1 MGRGTAGRQLL
12 ASSPPLAP
20 SRRRRSNTGDRF
32 FRGLS
37 SASAVTVFVIA
48 LIFVLA
54 LFIPALPSITRFGL
68 GFVGSR
74 VWDPVR
80 LHFGALPAIYGT
92 LVTAAIGI
100 LLAFPIG
107 LGAALFLAEE
117 GGLRLIRGPLSFAIE
132 LLAAIPSVVIG
143 LWAFFIL
150 TPIMRSTVQPFL
162 EHSLGFLPFFRGN
175 ITGYGYLT
183 AGVVLAIMVLPIM
196 TALSRDVIAAVP
208 RALREASLAL
218 GATRAETIWSVVL
231 PYTRVGITGAV
242 LLSLGRALGETIA
255 VTMVIGNTPNIS
267 ASLFSLGYTL
277 PSVIANEFTEA
288 VGKVYQGALF
298 ELALILVVI
307 TIAINVLA
315 RLLTWRFS
323 GADRGFA

>member
-1 MGRGTAGRQLL
+1 MVPAPLVGRHQRRFNAGDRVFLLL
-12 ASSPPLAP
+12 AYGAAFL
-20 SRRRRSNTGDRF
+20 
-32 FRGLS
+32 
-37 SASAVTVFVIA
+37 VFLIA
-48 LIFVLA
+48 AIFLLA
-54 LFIPALPSITRFGL
+54 LFVPALPAITTFGL
-68 GFVGSR
+68 DFFVSR

-92 LVTAAIGI
+92 VVTSAIGI
-100 LLAFPIG
+100 VLAFPVG

-150 TPIMRSTVQPFL
+150 TPIMRNSVDPFL
-162 EHSLGFLPFFRGN
+162 NHALGFLPPFQG
-175 ITGYGYLT
+175 TASGYGFLT
-183 AGVVLAIMVLPIM
+183 AGVVLAIMVLPIL
-196 TALSRDVIAAVP
+196 TALSRDVIRAVP
-208 RALREASLAL
+208 RALREASMAL
-218 GATRAETIWSVVL
+218 GATRAETTWSVVL
-231 PYTRVGITGAV
+231 PYARVGITGAV

-255 VTMVIGNTPNIS
+255 VTMVIGNSPAIS

-298 ELALILVVI
+298 ELALVLVVI
-307 TIAINVLA
+307 TIVVNVVA
-315 RLLTWRFS
+315 RVLIWRF
-323 GADRGFA
+323 RGSDPVSA

>member
-1 MGRGTAGRQLL
+1 MSRGTAAERVVPAPLL
-12 ASSPPLAP
+12 ARGQQ
-20 SRRRRSNTGDRF
+20 RRLNAGDRV
-32 FRGLS
+32 FRMLAYG
-37 SASAVTVFVIA
+37 AAFVVFLIA
-48 LIFVLA
+48 GIFLLA
-54 LFIPALPSITRFGL
+54 LFVPALPAITRFGF
-68 GFVGSR
+68 GFFVSR

-80 LHFGALPAIYGT
+80 LEFGALPPIYGT
-92 LVTAAIGI
+92 VVTSAIGI

-107 LGAALFLAEE
+107 LGAAIFLAEE
-117 GGLRLIRGPLSFAIE
+117 GGLRALRGPLSFAIE

-150 TPIMRSTVQPFL
+150 TPIMRSSVDPFL
-162 EHSLGFLPFFRGN
+162 SHVLGFLPLFQGSAS
-175 ITGYGYLT
+175 GYGFLT

-196 TALSRDVIAAVP
+196 TALSRDVLHAVP

-218 GATRAETIWSVVL
+218 GATRAETLWSVVL
-231 PYTRVGITGAV
+231 PYARVGITGAV

-255 VTMVIGNTPNIS
+255 VTMVIGNSPTIS
-267 ASLFSLGYTL
+267 ASLYSLGYTL

-307 TIAINVLA
+307 TIIVNVLA
-315 RLLTWRFS
+315 RLLIWRF
-323 GADRGFA
+323 RGSEPATL